1 MTLRSRDFESRAST
15 NSATAAPSV
24 QIECDVLST
33 VMWQNIPN
41 ESACVNRPC
50 PFVFTWDT
58 LLAIHPTMGRIISVV
73 NQKGGVGKTTT
84 TINLGAYLAE
94 AGKFVLIV
102 DLDPQANATS
112 GIGIDHRSLERGVYE
127 AVLGNVRMR
136 EIVQPT
142 AHQTLRV
149 APATSSLAGLNIE
162 LVSMERREFRLFD
175 SLLEVRNDYDYIL
188 IDCPPTLGLITLNG
202 IVASDEILIPVQAE
216 YFALEGLGQLLE
228 TVNLVRER
236 IRPEIDILGA
246 VLTMYDGRTK
256 LSDDVLQELYKYFP
270 NNIFR
275 SVIPRSVRLAEAP
288 SFGRS
293 IMNFDVNSKGAKA
306 YERLAREILD
316 GEAQRLFV

>member
-1 MTLRSRDFESRAST
+1 MA
-15 NSATAAPSV
+15 
-24 QIECDVLST
+24 
-33 VMWQNIPN
+33 
-41 ESACVNRPC
+41 
-50 PFVFTWDT
+50 
-58 LLAIHPTMGRIISVV
+58 RIISVV

-84 TINLGAYLAE
+84 AVNLGAYLAE

-112 GIGIDHRSLERGVYE
+112 GIGIDVQALERGVYE

-142 AHQTLRV
+142 AHETLRV
-149 APATSSLAGLNIE
+149 APATPALAGLNVE
-162 LVSMERREFRLFD
+162 LVNMERREYKLHE
-175 SLLEVRNDYDYIL
+175 SLMEIRHDYDYIL

-202 IVASDEILIPVQAE
+202 IVAADELLIPVQAE
-216 YFALEGLGQLLE
+216 YYALEGLGQLLE

-236 IRPEIDILGA
+236 IRPDVDVLGA

-270 NNIFR
+270 RNIFR

-293 IMNFDVNSKGAKA
+293 IVMFDNTSKGAKA
-306 YERLAREILD
+306 YERLAREVID
-316 GEAQRLFV
+316 SEHDRERLNAT